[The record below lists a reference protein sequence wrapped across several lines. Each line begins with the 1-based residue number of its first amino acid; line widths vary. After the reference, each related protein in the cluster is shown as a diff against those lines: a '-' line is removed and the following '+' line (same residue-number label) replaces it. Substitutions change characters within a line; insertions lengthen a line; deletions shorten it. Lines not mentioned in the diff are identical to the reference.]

1 MTNERGRRHPE
12 ECRRIA
18 VERFKSCDNVAMLS
32 RELGVPRQTLYRGIE
47 ERERVED
54 REDGEQVPTVKSRES
69 RLRKRV
75 DKLKG
80 VIADKTLEGDFF
92 KGALQR
98 VEAQHRDSNAC
109 GELALTSRSET

>member
-1 MTNERGRRHPE
+1 MTNERVRRHPE
-12 ECRRIA
+12 EFRRIA
-18 VERFKSCDNVAMLS
+18 VERFKSCDNVALLS
-32 RELGVPRQTLYRGIE
+32 RELGVPRQTLYRWIE
-47 ERERVED
+47 ESERVEV

-80 VIADKTLEGDFF
+80 VIADKTLEVDFF

-98 VEAQHRDSNAC
+98 VEAQHRDSNAG
-109 GELALTSRSET
+109 GELAFTTTSGT